1 MNWTDSKWLVLIFI
15 VYGVNVARTISRY
28 QLCRLKAKYDYIC
41 AIKQAAADYDTA
53 NADEISDHLL
63 DKDTAQFWI
72 SRNSKYYKSFGVC
85 Y

>member
-1 MNWTDSKWLVLIFI
+1 MVSMWQE
-15 VYGVNVARTISRY
+15 TIRRY
-28 QLCRLKAKYDYIC
+28 QLYRLEAKYDYMC

-72 SRNSKYYKSFGVC
+72 SRNSIYYKYF
-85 Y
+85 